1 MSDSDTSILSGY
13 AGQMLI
19 VSSLGWATL
28 QLGRRT
34 LPALLPT
41 ISDEIGITA
50 TEAGLL
56 LTTLSAT
63 YAIMQY
69 PSGRFS
75 DQFSRKGPLVV
86 GVGCSVIGCLLLGS
100 AVEYIGLI
108 TGVLVVGVGAG
119 VYPTSA
125 RALVSDLFVERRGEA
140 FGIHTASGDV
150 GSALAA
156 GVALAA
162 LTLATWRGA
171 FLFTAVCL
179 AIIIVLI
186 HVSSRDTYR
195 FGYFSLGLRN
205 TAETLLGVRS
215 VRQLLVAYSL
225 YVIAIEGIIGF
236 LPALLQV
243 EKGLSPAVASAG
255 YATFFIAG
263 IIARPLAG
271 RLSDHM
277 ARGAIA
283 SVSIFVAASGLLA
296 TVYVS
301 TPTTALLAI
310 VVLAF
315 GTKAYPPVMQAY
327 LMDLFPDESAGAD
340 LGAMRTIYIGIGSL
354 GPTYVGV
361 VSTHF
366 DYATAFLGLVGCLLV
381 SATIVLFFSPANS
394 A

>member
-1 MSDSDTSILSGY
+1 MGKADTSIFAGY
-13 AGQMLI
+13 AGRMLV
-19 VSSLGWATL
+19 VSSLGWATI

-41 ISDEIGITA
+41 ISTELGVTA
-50 TEAGLL
+50 TEAGVL
-56 LTTLSAT
+56 LTILSAT
-63 YAIMQY
+63 YAVMQY

-75 DQFSRKGPLVV
+75 DRFSRKGPLVV
-86 GVGCSVIGCLLLGS
+86 GVVCSVIGCFLLGT
-100 AVEYIGLI
+100 AGGYPGLI
-108 TGVLVVGVGAG
+108 AGVLIVGVGAG

-150 GSALAA
+150 GSAVAA

-162 LTLATWRGA
+162 LTLATWRDA
-171 FLFTAVCL
+171 FLLTAGCL
-179 AIIIVLI
+179 AFIVLLV
-186 HVSSRDTYR
+186 HVSSRETYR
-195 FGYFSLGLRN
+195 FGFFALGLRD
-205 TAETLLGVRS
+205 TVATLFGLPS
-215 VRQLLVAYSL
+215 VRQLLIAYSL

-243 EKGLSPAVASAG
+243 EKGMSPTIASAG

-263 IIARPLAG
+263 IIARPVAG
-271 RLSDHM
+271 RLSDRM
-277 ARGAIA
+277 ARDWIA
-283 SVSIFVAASGLLA
+283 GLSVLVAASGLLA
-296 TVYVS
+296 TIYAS
-301 TPTTALLAI
+301 TPTMALLAI

-327 LMDLFPDESAGAD
+327 LMDLFPEDSAGAD
-340 LGAMRTIYIGIGSL
+340 LGAMRTMYIGIGSL

-361 VSTHF
+361 VSTQF

-381 SATIVLFFSPANS
+381 SATVVLFFASTAS
-394 A
+394 T

>member
-1 MSDSDTSILSGY
+1 MSKGDTSIFSGY

-19 VSSLGWATL
+19 VSSLGWAII

-41 ISDEIGITA
+41 ISDELGLTA
-50 TEAGLL
+50 TDAGVL
-56 LTTLSAT
+56 LTILSAT
-63 YAIMQY
+63 YAVMQY

-75 DQFSRKGPLVV
+75 DRFSRKGPLVA
-86 GVGCSVIGCLLLGS
+86 GVVCSVVGCLLLGV
-100 AVEYIGLI
+100 AVGYMGLI
-108 TGVLVVGVGAG
+108 AGVLVVGVGAG
-119 VYPTSA
+119 IYPTSA

-156 GVALAA
+156 GVALVA

-171 FLFTAVCL
+171 FMLTAVCL
-179 AIIIVLI
+179 AIIVILI
-186 HVSSRDTYR
+186 HISSRGTYQ
-195 FGYFSLGLRN
+195 FGFFSLGLKN
-205 TAETLLGVRS
+205 TVGTLFRLQS

-243 EKGLSPAVASAG
+243 EKGMSPAVASAG

-263 IIARPLAG
+263 VIARPAAG
-271 RLSDHM
+271 RLSDRM
-277 ARGAIA
+277 GRGSIA
-283 SVSIFVAASGLLA
+283 GVSIIVAASGLLGTIYA
-296 TVYVS
+296 S

-310 VVLAF
+310 IVLAF
-315 GTKAYPPVMQAY
+315 GTKSYPPVVQAY
-327 LMDLFPDESAGAD
+327 LMDLFPAENAGAD

-354 GPTYVGV
+354 GPTYVGI
-361 VSTHF
+361 VSSSF
-366 DYATAFLGLVGCLLV
+366 NYSTAFLGLVGCLLI
-381 SATIVLFFSPANS
+381 SATIVLLFTNAET